1 MLMTKGEKREQY
13 KLRRQK
19 IKKDF
24 EAALKRKDSDS
35 KFQELIRLTREFE
48 KVTTDMN
55 LDGIAAK
62 VHPEKMQSSIWVKA
76 YEDYMHGA
84 EEERSPKKTKK
95 PTSASD
101 QQLYNVLLC
110 WTIKHDYCVCDS
122 IIETLQNYLMAIGLT
137 SEGTTKSSFPDRT
150 EFCQTFKLTGTKEY
164 FDLVIR
170 SAEYILEITTV
181 SAYEKCNVGIFGK
194 EIRK

>member
-1 MLMTKGEKREQY
+1 MTKGEKRELY
-13 KLRRQK
+13 KAKRQK
-19 IKKDF
+19 IRKDF

-35 KFQELIRLTREFE
+35 KFQELIRLTKEFE

-76 YEDYMHGA
+76 YEDYMHGTH
-84 EEERSPKKTKK
+84 EGTTVKKSKK
-95 PTSASD
+95 SVTISD
-101 QQLYNVLLC
+101 QQLYNILLC

-122 IIETLQNYLMAIGLT
+122 IIETLQNYFMSIGLIT
-137 SEGTTKSSFPDRT
+137 DGTTKTSFPDRT

-164 FDLVIR
+164 FDLIIK
-170 SAEYILEITTV
+170 SAEYILDITTV
-181 SAYEKCNVGIFGK
+181 SAYEKCNIGIFGK
-194 EIRK
+194 EIGK